1 MRYIR
6 NYSAKIG
13 SSKRYL
19 FLLFFIILS
28 SLVKTT
34 SKDVEIVQRTEKIAE
49 LAEESEGV
57 RFLGENPFTREY
69 GKLNGDIKRDL
80 EALRDVVINCQSLMK
95 NFDTFHLPGNPEI
108 VKFLQ
113 GENPENLAWI
123 PAQHPLIKPNIG
135 LLDRNGN
142 PVFFH
147 RLSGLQIEY
156 RSAGADG
163 KHWTDDDIAVR

>member
-1 MRYIR
+1 MRTII
-6 NYSAKIG
+6 AVI
-13 SSKRYL
+13 
-19 FLLFFIILS
+19 LLSILGFIILA

>member
-1 MRYIR
+1 MRTII
-6 NYSAKIG
+6 AV
-13 SSKRYL
+13 
-19 FLLFFIILS
+19 LLLSILGFIILS

-57 RFLGENPFTREY
+57 RFLGENPFTLEY

>member
-1 MRYIR
+1 MRAII
-6 NYSAKIG
+6 AVI
-13 SSKRYL
+13 
-19 FLLFFIILS
+19 LLLILGFIILLR
-28 SLVKTT
+28 LVKPP
-34 SKDVEIVQRTEKIAE
+34 SQDVEIIQKTEVIAE
-49 LAEESEGV
+49 LAEVSEGA

-69 GKLNGDIKRDL
+69 GKLDGDIKRDL

-123 PAQHPLIKPNIG
+123 PVQHPFIKPNIG

-163 KHWTDDDIAVR
+163 EHWTDDDIAVR

>member
-1 MRYIR
+1 M
-6 NYSAKIG
+6 
-13 SSKRYL
+13 
-19 FLLFFIILS
+19 
-28 SLVKTT
+28 
-34 SKDVEIVQRTEKIAE
+34 IAE

-69 GKLNGDIKRDL
+69 GKWDGNIKRDL

-163 KHWTDDDIAVR
+163 EHWTDDDIAVR

>member
-1 MRYIR
+1 MRTII
-6 NYSAKIG
+6 AVI
-13 SSKRYL
+13 
-19 FLLFFIILS
+19 LLLILGFIILS
-28 SLVKTT
+28 GLVKTK
-34 SKDVEIVQRTEKIAE
+34 SQDVEIVQRTEMIAE

-69 GKLNGDIKRDL
+69 GKLDGDIKRDL
-80 EALRDVVINCQSLMK
+80 EALRDIVINCQSLMK

-163 KHWTDDDIAVR
+163 VHWTDDDIAVR

>member
-1 MRYIR
+1 MRTII
-6 NYSAKIG
+6 AVI
-13 SSKRYL
+13 
-19 FLLFFIILS
+19 LLLILGFIILS

-34 SKDVEIVQRTEKIAE
+34 FQDVEIVQRTEMIAE

-69 GKLNGDIKRDL
+69 GKLDGDIKRDL

-163 KHWTDDDIAVR
+163 EHWTDDDIAVR

>member
-1 MRYIR
+1 MRTII
-6 NYSAKIG
+6 AVI
-13 SSKRYL
+13 
-19 FLLFFIILS
+19 LLLILGFIILS
-28 SLVKTT
+28 SLFKTT
-34 SKDVEIVQRTEKIAE
+34 SQDVEIVQRTEMIAE

-69 GKLNGDIKRDL
+69 GKLDGNIKRDL

-163 KHWTDDDIAVR
+163 EHWTDDDIAVR

>member
-1 MRYIR
+1 MR
-6 NYSAKIG
+6 NFGAVA
-13 SSKRYL
+13 
-19 FLLFFIILS
+19 LLLVLGFILS
-28 SLVKTT
+28 RIGGPTSEGGGVIKGPKTVT
-34 SKDVEIVQRTEKIAE
+34 QSAG
-49 LAEESEGV
+49 ESEQV
-57 RFLGENPFTREY
+57 RFLGENPFTLEY
-69 GKLNGDIKRDL
+69 GKSNGDIKRDL
-80 EALRDVVINCQSLMK
+80 EALRDVVIDCQSLMK

-163 KHWTDDDIAVR
+163 EHWTDDDIAVR

>member
-1 MRYIR
+1 MRTII
-6 NYSAKIG
+6 AVI
-13 SSKRYL
+13 
-19 FLLFFIILS
+19 LLSILGFIILS

>member
-1 MRYIR
+1 MRTII
-6 NYSAKIG
+6 AV
-13 SSKRYL
+13 
-19 FLLFFIILS
+19 LLLSILGFIILS

>member
-1 MRYIR
+1 MRTII
-6 NYSAKIG
+6 AV
-13 SSKRYL
+13 
-19 FLLFFIILS
+19 LLLSILGFIIVS

-34 SKDVEIVQRTEKIAE
+34 SKDVEIVQRTETRAE
-49 LAEESEGV
+49 LAEASEAV
-57 RFLGENPFTREY
+57 RFLGEIPFTREY
-69 GKLNGDIKRDL
+69 GKLNGDIKRAL
-80 EALRDVVINCQSLMK
+80 EALRDVVINCQWLMK

>member
-1 MRYIR
+1 MRTII
-6 NYSAKIG
+6 AVI
-13 SSKRYL
+13 
-19 FLLFFIILS
+19 LLSILGFIILS

-34 SKDVEIVQRTEKIAE
+34 SKDVEIVQRTEMIAE

>member
-1 MRYIR
+1 MRTII
-6 NYSAKIG
+6 AV
-13 SSKRYL
+13 
-19 FLLFFIILS
+19 LLLSILGFIILS

-34 SKDVEIVQRTEKIAE
+34 SKDVEIVQRTEMIAE

-57 RFLGENPFTREY
+57 RLLGENPFTLEY

-163 KHWTDDDIAVR
+163 EHWTDDDIAVR

>member
-1 MRYIR
+1 MRTII
-6 NYSAKIG
+6 AVI
-13 SSKRYL
+13 
-19 FLLFFIILS
+19 LLSILGFIILS

-34 SKDVEIVQRTEKIAE
+34 SQDVEIVQRTEMIAE

-163 KHWTDDDIAVR
+163 EHWTDDDIAVR

>member
-1 MRYIR
+1 MRTII
-6 NYSAKIG
+6 AVI
-13 SSKRYL
+13 
-19 FLLFFIILS
+19 LLLILGFIILS

-34 SKDVEIVQRTEKIAE
+34 SQDVEIVQRTEMIAE
-49 LAEESEGV
+49 LVEESEGV

-69 GKLNGDIKRDL
+69 GKLDGDIKRDL

-163 KHWTDDDIAVR
+163 EHWTDDDIAVR

>member
-1 MRYIR
+1 MRTII
-6 NYSAKIG
+6 AVI
-13 SSKRYL
+13 
-19 FLLFFIILS
+19 LLSILGFIILS

-147 RLSGLQIEY
+147 RLSGLQTGY

>member
-1 MRYIR
+1 MRTII
-6 NYSAKIG
+6 AVI
-13 SSKRYL
+13 
-19 FLLFFIILS
+19 LLSILGFIILS

-95 NFDTFHLPGNPEI
+95 NFDTFHLPVYPEI

>member
-1 MRYIR
+1 MRTII
-6 NYSAKIG
+6 AVI
-13 SSKRYL
+13 
-19 FLLFFIILS
+19 LLLILGFIILS

-34 SKDVEIVQRTEKIAE
+34 SQDVEIVQRTEMIAE

-69 GKLNGDIKRDL
+69 GKLDGDIKRDL

-108 VKFLQ
+108 MKFLQ

-163 KHWTDDDIAVR
+163 EHWTDDDIAVR

>member
-1 MRYIR
+1 MRAII
-6 NYSAKIG
+6 AVI
-13 SSKRYL
+13 
-19 FLLFFIILS
+19 LLLILGFIILS
-28 SLVKTT
+28 RLVKTP
-34 SKDVEIVQRTEKIAE
+34 SQDVEIIQKTQVIAE

-69 GKLNGDIKRDL
+69 GKLDGDIKCDL

-163 KHWTDDDIAVR
+163 EHWTDDDIAVR

>member
-1 MRYIR
+1 MRTII
-6 NYSAKIG
+6 AV
-13 SSKRYL
+13 
-19 FLLFFIILS
+19 LLLSILGFIILS

-34 SKDVEIVQRTEKIAE
+34 SKDVEIVQRTEMIAE

>member
-1 MRYIR
+1 MRTII
-6 NYSAKIG
+6 AVI
-13 SSKRYL
+13 
-19 FLLFFIILS
+19 LLLILGFIILS

-34 SKDVEIVQRTEKIAE
+34 SQDVETVQRTEMIAE

-69 GKLNGDIKRDL
+69 GKLDGDIKRDL

-163 KHWTDDDIAVR
+163 EHWTDDDIAVR

>member
-1 MRYIR
+1 MRTII
-6 NYSAKIG
+6 AVI
-13 SSKRYL
+13 
-19 FLLFFIILS
+19 LLLILGFIILS
-28 SLVKTT
+28 SLFKTT
-34 SKDVEIVQRTEKIAE
+34 SQDVEIVQRTEMIAE

-69 GKLNGDIKRDL
+69 GKLDGDIKRDL

-163 KHWTDDDIAVR
+163 EHWTDDDIAVR

>member
-1 MRYIR
+1 MRTII
-6 NYSAKIG
+6 AV
-13 SSKRYL
+13 
-19 FLLFFIILS
+19 LLLSILGFIILS

-163 KHWTDDDIAVR
+163 KHWPDDDIAVR

>member
-1 MRYIR
+1 MRTII
-6 NYSAKIG
+6 AVI
-13 SSKRYL
+13 
-19 FLLFFIILS
+19 LLSILGFIILS

-34 SKDVEIVQRTEKIAE
+34 SKDVEIVQRTEMIAE

-57 RFLGENPFTREY
+57 RFLGENHFTLEY

>member
-1 MRYIR
+1 MRTII
-6 NYSAKIG
+6 AVI
-13 SSKRYL
+13 
-19 FLLFFIILS
+19 LLSILGFIILS

-34 SKDVEIVQRTEKIAE
+34 SKDVEIVQRTEMIAE

-163 KHWTDDDIAVR
+163 EHWTDDDIAVR

>member
-1 MRYIR
+1 MRTII
-6 NYSAKIG
+6 AVI
-13 SSKRYL
+13 
-19 FLLFFIILS
+19 LLSILGFIILS

-34 SKDVEIVQRTEKIAE
+34 PKDVEIVQRTEKIAE

>member
-1 MRYIR
+1 MRTII
-6 NYSAKIG
+6 AVI
-13 SSKRYL
+13 
-19 FLLFFIILS
+19 LLLILGFIILS
-28 SLVKTT
+28 GLVKTT
-34 SKDVEIVQRTEKIAE
+34 SQDVEIVQRTEMIAE

-69 GKLNGDIKRDL
+69 GKLDGDIKRDL

-123 PAQHPLIKPNIG
+123 PAQHPLIKRNIG

-163 KHWTDDDIAVR
+163 EHWTDDDIAVR

>member
-1 MRYIR
+1 MRTII
-6 NYSAKIG
+6 AVI
-13 SSKRYL
+13 
-19 FLLFFIILS
+19 LLSILGFIILS

-69 GKLNGDIKRDL
+69 GKLDGDIKRDL

>member
-1 MRYIR
+1 MRTII
-6 NYSAKIG
+6 AVI
-13 SSKRYL
+13 
-19 FLLFFIILS
+19 LLSILGFIILS

-34 SKDVEIVQRTEKIAE
+34 SKDVEIVQRTEMIAE

-69 GKLNGDIKRDL
+69 GKLDGDIKRDL

>member
-1 MRYIR
+1 MRTII
-6 NYSAKIG
+6 AVI
-13 SSKRYL
+13 
-19 FLLFFIILS
+19 LLSILGFIILS

-69 GKLNGDIKRDL
+69 GKLDGNIKRDL

>member
-1 MRYIR
+1 MRTII
-6 NYSAKIG
+6 AVI
-13 SSKRYL
+13 
-19 FLLFFIILS
+19 LLLILGFIILS
-28 SLVKTT
+28 SLLKTT
-34 SKDVEIVQRTEKIAE
+34 SQDDEIVQRTEMIAE

-69 GKLNGDIKRDL
+69 GKLDGNIKRDL

>member
-1 MRYIR
+1 MRTII
-6 NYSAKIG
+6 AV
-13 SSKRYL
+13 
-19 FLLFFIILS
+19 LLLSILGFIILS

-34 SKDVEIVQRTEKIAE
+34 SKDVEIVQRTEMIAE

-163 KHWTDDDIAVR
+163 EHWTDDDIAVR